1 MSLNRATSKALW
13 WGAVVGILVIAL
25 GLALESMGMGEQV
38 LWTGILILIISP
50 MLGVAVSM
58 VSLIREK
65 DGKWA
70 GVALLLIIMTA
81 VATLVSSFI

>member
-1 MSLNRATSKALW
+1 LSLNRSTSKALW

>member
-13 WGAVVGILVIAL
+13 WGAAVGILVIAL
-25 GLALESMGMGEQV
+25 GLALESVGMGERV

-58 VSLIREK
+58 VSLIKEK
-65 DGKWA
+65 DSKWA

-81 VATLVSSFI
+81 VATLVSSLI